1 MKKDKASGSQE
12 TGTERKLT
20 RAEEV
25 RARLADDI
33 VDGKL
38 APGMPLDETEIA
50 RSYGVSRTPLREAIR
65 DLAAMGLLETRPHRS
80 AIVTR
85 PSPDHLRQMFYVM
98 AELEALCAGLSAIHM
113 TPAERRNLQN
123 IHAGLAAILKEDD
136 PSHYHVVNEN
146 FHAAIYA
153 GSHNAYLIEIT
164 LATRRRLSPFRRAQ
178 FLSAGRLAKSYAE
191 HDAILTAIMRGDRE
205 LASTAMRN
213 HILTVE
219 DSYEEYAGLKSDG
232 NRSQSGGMLGIS
244 IRR

>member
-1 MKKDKASGSQE
+1 MKKQPSGNEVIPPVGQE
-12 TGTERKLT
+12 GSRRKLT

-50 RSYGVSRTPLREAIR
+50 ASYGVSRTPLREAIR
-65 DLAAMGLLETRPHRS
+65 DLAAMGLVETRPHRS

-85 PSPDHLRQMFYVM
+85 PSPEHLRQMFQVM
-98 AELEALCAGLSAIHM
+98 AELEALCASLAAATMTLS
-113 TPAERRNLQN
+113 ERCNLET
-123 IHAGLAAILKEDD
+123 IHAGLAQILKEND
-136 PSHYHVVNEN
+136 PSHYHVLNEK

-153 GSHNAYLIEIT
+153 GSHNAYLVEIT

-178 FLSAGRLAKSYAE
+178 FLTAGRLAKSYKE
-191 HDAILTAIMRGDRE
+191 HDAILVAVLQGNRE
-205 LASTAMRN
+205 LAAESMRR

-219 DSYEEYAGLKSDG
+219 DSYEEYAGLKTP
-232 NRSQSGGMLGIS
+232 
-244 IRR
+244 